1 MALHSNRSDL
11 LKVQADLR
19 QKLLQRIGG
28 LPLEKSE
35 LHARITGTIT
45 IQMDGYSIEKL
56 IFESLSGIQP
66 GK

>member
-1 MALHSNRSDL
+1 VALHSNRSDL

-35 LHARITGTIT
+35 LHARITGTI
-45 IQMDGYSIEKL
+45 QMDEYSIEKL